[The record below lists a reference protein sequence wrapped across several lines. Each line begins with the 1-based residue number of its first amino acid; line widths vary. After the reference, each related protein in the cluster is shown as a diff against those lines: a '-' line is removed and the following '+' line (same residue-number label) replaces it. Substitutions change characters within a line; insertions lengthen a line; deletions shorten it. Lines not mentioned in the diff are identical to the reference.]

1 MVKKMAADKSS
12 TPLQLTML
20 LIALVCCISGVT
32 TSAASGTSSS
42 SSNKTCEYP
51 GYPDPNNAS
60 VCIPFTQVCTR
71 ISCPTAMASVN
82 KPGQRGLPRYILS
95 DANNASLFSFT
106 GIILH
111 SGMYNLSNGL
121 HKDTFQGYPK
131 LYTIEMVNSGISD
144 IPLGLFFNLTQLAIL
159 TLTDNKLSTLP
170 AGIFDT
176 VPQLV
181 RLTLAGNKLS
191 TLPAGIFDTMPRLQY
206 LFLDRNALVSVPN
219 GLLSYNPSIV
229 QLILGGN
236 KELKTLPGDLFA
248 TNGYSRNIIIEV
260 IGNPFITLP
269 VDKWPSNT
277 ILLGFTNTEVV
288 YLPIRKKGIVINGGS
303 WCVPEGKFNCSAYKT
318 EGCFYGCCAAGEC
331 PACSVGDAVYT
342 PNGGIT
348 VHSATNITYY
358 CDAGYRLQSAS
369 DRATCSSGKYIHPGC
384 AVGCSCSANYVCVNS
399 TLGTCECLWPFIEKN
414 GACTPYTEECQ
425 SNACPIATG
434 SPRLFQHGLPLYYNN
449 GKLNTDIGQIYITRG
464 SVYNNLSSS
473 LHKDTF
479 RNYTLI
485 TKITMKHAQL
495 TAIPAGLFDS
505 QIGLTTLDLSVN
517 LLISLPAGLLSN
529 NHQLTHL
536 WLSNNRI
543 GSLPAGLL
551 RNNSKLMH
559 VFLGQNNLVTLPA
572 DFFSPSQNG
581 MLFHLGTTGQNK
593 IAYLP
598 VDKWPAA
605 VMTQTP
611 FDHVVRMP
619 VVFPALR
626 IRRLDVVSGPAN
638 CPKFNCSYLTS
649 ACVNLCCKTEC
660 PPCDFGVYNVTSSG
674 GIVVHSSTNV
684 SSYCNDGYRLKG
696 ASNGVPQQQCSGAP
710 GYTFPGCEA
719 AV

>member
-12 TPLQLTML
+12 TPLQLNLL

-71 ISCPTAMASVN
+71 PSCPTAMASVN
-82 KPGQRGLPRYILS
+82 TPGQRGLPRYILS
-95 DANNASLFSFT
+95 DANNASLFSVT
-106 GIILH
+106 GIILY
-111 SGMYNLSNGL
+111 SYNLSDGL

-131 LYTIEMVNSGISD
+131 LYTIVMVDSGISD
-144 IPLGLFFNLTQLAIL
+144 IPLGLFFNLTRLAIL

-260 IGNPFITLP
+260 GGNPFITLP

-384 AVGCSCSANYVCVNS
+384 AG
-399 TLGTCECLWPFIEKN
+399 E
-414 GACTPYTEECQ
+414 
-425 SNACPIATG
+425 
-434 SPRLFQHGLPLYYNN
+434 
-449 GKLNTDIGQIYITRG
+449 
-464 SVYNNLSSS
+464 
-473 LHKDTF
+473 
-479 RNYTLI
+479 
-485 TKITMKHAQL
+485 
-495 TAIPAGLFDS
+495 
-505 QIGLTTLDLSVN
+505 
-517 LLISLPAGLLSN
+517 
-529 NHQLTHL
+529 
-536 WLSNNRI
+536 
-543 GSLPAGLL
+543 
-551 RNNSKLMH
+551 
-559 VFLGQNNLVTLPA
+559 
-572 DFFSPSQNG
+572 
-581 MLFHLGTTGQNK
+581 
-593 IAYLP
+593 
-598 VDKWPAA
+598 
-605 VMTQTP
+605 
-611 FDHVVRMP
+611 
-619 VVFPALR
+619 
-626 IRRLDVVSGPAN
+626 
-638 CPKFNCSYLTS
+638 
-649 ACVNLCCKTEC
+649 
-660 PPCDFGVYNVTSSG
+660 
-674 GIVVHSSTNV
+674 GI
-684 SSYCNDGYRLKG
+684 
-696 ASNGVPQQQCSGAP
+696 
-710 GYTFPGCEA
+710 
-719 AV
+719 